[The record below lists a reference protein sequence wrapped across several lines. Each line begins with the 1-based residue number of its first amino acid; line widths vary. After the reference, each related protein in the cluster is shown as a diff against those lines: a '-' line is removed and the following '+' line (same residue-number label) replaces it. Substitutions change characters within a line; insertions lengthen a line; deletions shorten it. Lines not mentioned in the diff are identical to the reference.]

1 MAKETYEITLRIV
14 RDTSIQDNPQ
24 HWDWTTLVDSDRA
37 VKVVECK
44 RVEKKSKKALTKAKK
59 TVDWSAVK
67 RWFNRSAMKLYLV
80 TWPNGTLSVL
90 NACNALDLFE
100 KLDQEASPIDENI
113 KIQRIKPDENGNFH
127 LTTSIVDEKI
137 VVDGAVDSEHKLIN
151 YKFPKNILNQY
162 FASLNWTRF
171 FPKKRLTFDR
181 KSLEWVADKENDGN
195 AKLPKSSTRRTVNL
209 FVFFEKNCWRQG
221 KGC

>member
-1 MAKETYEITLRIV
+1 
-14 RDTSIQDNPQ
+14 
-24 HWDWTTLVDSDRA
+24 
-37 VKVVECK
+37 
-44 RVEKKSKKALTKAKK
+44 
-59 TVDWSAVK
+59 
-67 RWFNRSAMKLYLV
+67 MKLYLV

-162 FASLNWTRF
+162 FASLN
-171 FPKKRLTFDR
+171 
-181 KSLEWVADKENDGN
+181 
-195 AKLPKSSTRRTVNL
+195 
-209 FVFFEKNCWRQG
+209 
-221 KGC
+221 